1 MIMERIVYSHKN
13 QKENLEKMNNPEELI
28 KSLSKLHT
36 TKMGQERIKRNLNLS
51 ECDVVKY
58 CRQIITSKDCN
69 ITKQGKN
76 WYCRKDGIV
85 ITVNSYSITIITA
98 HIEKK

>member
-13 QKENLEKMNNPEELI
+13 QKENLEKMNNPEELK

-36 TKMGQERIKRNLNLS
+36 TKMGEERIKRNLNLS
-51 ECDVVKY
+51 ECDVVEY
-58 CRQIITSKDCN
+58 CRQIITSKECN

>member
-36 TKMGQERIKRNLNLS
+36 TKKGEERIKRNLNFS
-51 ECDVVKY
+51 ECDVVEY
-58 CRQIITSKDCN
+58 CRQIITSKECN

-98 HIEKK
+98 HIAKK

>member
-36 TKMGQERIKRNLNLS
+36 TKMG
-51 ECDVVKY
+51 
-58 CRQIITSKDCN
+58 
-69 ITKQGKN
+69 
-76 WYCRKDGIV
+76 
-85 ITVNSYSITIITA
+85 
-98 HIEKK
+98 